1 MKIFLTH
8 SYFYRYDPK
17 QWNNRTP
24 YPPLAT
30 ITALAVL
37 RKENYETE
45 FHDVALEASPANC
58 IALFL
63 SSDSEVLV
71 VYEDGFNY
79 LTKMCLTNMRHACF
93 EMIKAAKGAGKKVI
107 VSGSDSTDHYEMYLS
122 EGADYILHGE
132 GEMALLEVLNSLQNE
147 GDPSEITGISFKKGD
162 TVQKNPPRI
171 NLKDLDVIPNAAW
184 DAIDVEAYRQMWKES
199 KFPFTLNI
207 ATTRGCPFKCNWCA
221 KPIYGNR
228 YNSRSPERVVE
239 EISVLYHAHGVRH
252 FWMTDDIFGLKPGWV
267 KRFSELVKE
276 AGLDIRY
283 KIQSRADLLLQDA
296 TIEELADSGLEEAWI
311 GAESGSQK
319 ILDAMDKGTR
329 VEQIDQSTKLLQS
342 KGVRIAY
349 FLQFGYL
356 GETKEDID
364 LTVNMLRRNRPDDI
378 GISVSYPLPGTPFF
392 ETVKAQMGSKSNWV
406 DSDDLDLMF
415 KGTYS
420 SDFYRLLQRYVHH
433 LFRLQIGWDR
443 LIGRKKQV
451 SMRYVWLL
459 PYNLCLYLWMG
470 LQLRFKK

>member
-1 MKIFLTH
+1 MKVFLTH

-30 ITALAVL
+30 ITALAAL
-37 RKENYETE
+37 RKEGFETA
-45 FHDVALEASPANC
+45 FHDVALEASTAPC
-58 IALFL
+58 IAHFL
-63 SSDSEVLV
+63 STDSDV
-71 VYEDGFNY
+71 VVIYEDGFNY
-79 LTKMCLTNMRHACF
+79 LTKMCLTTMRHACF
-93 EMIKAAKGAGKKVI
+93 EMIHAAKKGGKKVI
-107 VSGSDSTDHYEMYLS
+107 VSGSDATDHHEKYLG
-122 EGADYILHGE
+122 EGADFILHGE
-132 GEMALLEVLNSLQNE
+132 GEMSLLEVLHALKNAQDFSH
-147 GDPSEITGISFKKGD
+147 ITGISFLHEGQ
-162 TVQKNPPRI
+162 VQKNPPRS
-171 NLKDLDVIPNAAW
+171 NLKDLDELPNAAW
-184 DAIDVEAYRQMWKES
+184 DAIDVDAYRSMWKES

-239 EISVLYHAHGVRH
+239 EISLLYHGHGVRH

-267 KRFSELVKE
+267 KGFNEAIQE

-296 TIEELADSGLEEAWI
+296 TIDELAASGLEEAWI

-329 VEQIDQSTKLLQS
+329 IEQIDESTRLLQS
-342 KGVRIAY
+342 KGVRVAY

-356 GETKEDID
+356 GETKQDID
-364 LTVNMLRRNRPDDI
+364 LTVRMLRRNRPDDI
-378 GISVSYPLPGTPFF
+378 GISVSYPLPGTPFY

-415 KGTYS
+415 RGTYS

-433 LFRLQIGWDR
+433 LFRLQSGWDR
-443 LIGRKKQV
+443 LLGRKKHV
-451 SMRYVWLL
+451 SLRYVWLL

-470 LQLRFKK
+470 LQLHFKK